1 MRSPPL
7 LRAALGAL
15 VAALALGL
23 TGQPASA
30 HNTFVSSE
38 PASGA
43 ELASAPDRISF
54 VFATAVPLDTASAQL
69 IDATGARTELTGLAH
84 GPAGDTEVVAA
95 LPTLSP
101 GTVTVR
107 WRLVGPDGHPL
118 TDRVTFTVRAPA
130 AATTTAPAGVAATPS
145 STTPPTTASA
155 TVTPDAEVTTTPTA
169 VRWSLRLLGYV
180 ALIVLVGIV
189 LVERLIWPG
198 AATHRSLNTALR
210 TAGIVTAAVAV
221 LQLLVIASDVAG
233 GAPGL
238 DDVVAAAGTDAGT
251 ALVLRA
257 LLAVVAGALL
267 LRVPHAADDI
277 AWTVLALTGA
287 GLLATWSFAG
297 HAASQ
302 RWPHVGVVLDVVH
315 HLAAALWL
323 GGLAVVG
330 VVGARHVPVDDL
342 RHVFRRLSRWAATAV
357 VVLAITG
364 VGQAVRL
371 VGSPARLFDAGHSRL
386 LAVKVLVVVA
396 MLAVANVNR
405 RRVGAQVGSTELR
418 AATVTALRRGIAVEL
433 AVGLVVIGITAAL
446 VVSPPAAGA

>member
-1 MRSPPL
+1 MRSPSL
-7 LRAALGAL
+7 FRAALGTL
-15 VAALALGL
+15 VAALALVML
-23 TGQPASA
+23 GQPASA

-43 ELASAPDRISF
+43 ELASAPTAISL
-54 VFATAVPLDTASAQL
+54 VFALAVPLDTATAQL
-69 IDATGARTELTGLAH
+69 IDATGARTELTGLTH
-84 GPAGDTEVVAA
+84 GPAGDTELVAA
-95 LPTLSP
+95 LPALAP

-130 AATTTAPAGVAATPS
+130 PTTTTAPAGAAVAP
-145 STTPPTTASA
+145 STTSPPTTAPA
-155 TVTPDAEVTTTPTA
+155 TIAPDAGVTTTPTA
-169 VRWSLRLLGYV
+169 ARWSLRLLGYL

-198 AATHRSLNTALR
+198 AATHRSLATALR
-210 TAGIVTAAVAV
+210 LAGVVTAAVAV

-233 GAPGL
+233 GVPGV
-238 DDVVAAAGTDAGT
+238 DDIVAAAGTDAGT
-251 ALVLRA
+251 ALVLRV
-257 LLAVVAGALL
+257 LLAVVASALL
-267 LRVPHAADDI
+267 VRVPRAADDI

-330 VVGARHVPVDDL
+330 LVAVRAVPVHDL
-342 RHVFRRLSRWAATAV
+342 RHVFRRLSRWAAVAV
-357 VVLAITG
+357 VVLVATG
-364 VGQAVRL
+364 VAQGVRL

-386 LAVKVLVVVA
+386 LTVKVLVVVA

-405 RRVGAQVGSTELR
+405 RRVSAQVGSTEPR
-418 AATVTALRRGIAVEL
+418 ATTVTALRRGIAVEL
-433 AVGLVVIGITAAL
+433 AVGLVIIGITAAL
-446 VVSPPAAGA
+446 VVSPPAVGA